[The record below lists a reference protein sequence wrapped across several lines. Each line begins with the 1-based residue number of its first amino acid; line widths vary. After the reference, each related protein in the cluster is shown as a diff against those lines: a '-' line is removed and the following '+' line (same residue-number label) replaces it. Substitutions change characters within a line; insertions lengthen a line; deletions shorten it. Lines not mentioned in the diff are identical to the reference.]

1 MINNSNVAAL
11 DAINMNIAIRNRRS
25 VFTSQFDHNRKIPD
39 EIISEI
45 LQNANSAPTHKLTQ
59 PWRFK
64 IFTGNGLEILGQK
77 QSQIYKNGAGLRF
90 NENKFENLRNSPKL
104 SSHVIAIGCKRSV
117 GIIPEMEE
125 IAAVSC
131 AVQNIYLSLDAYGI
145 GGYWSTGG
153 ITYMKEAHELIG
165 LGPDDIFMG
174 FFFLGYVQVP
184 SVHRT
189 PSSLDDKITW
199 EKG

>member
-1 MINNSNVAAL
+1 MINNSNTAL

-59 PWRFK
+59 PWRFTV
-64 IFTGNGLEILGQK
+64 FTGDGLELLGEK
-77 QSQIYKNGAGLRF
+77 QSEIYKKFSGAKF
-90 NENKFENLRNSPKL
+90 NQNKFENLRNTPKL
-104 SSHVIAIGCKRSV
+104 CSHVLAIGCKRSV
-117 GIIPEMEE
+117 GIIPEIEE

-153 ITYMKEAHELIG
+153 ITFMKEANELAG

-174 FFFLGYVQVP
+174 FFYLGYVQVP

-189 PSSLDDKITW
+189 PSPLEDKINW
-199 EKG
+199 VRG

>member
-1 MINNSNVAAL
+1 MINNSNTAL
-11 DAINMNIAIRNRRS
+11 DAINMNIAIRTRRS
-25 VFTSQFDHNRKIPD
+25 VFTSQFDHNRRIPD
-39 EIISEI
+39 EIVSEI

-59 PWRFK
+59 PWRFTV
-64 IFTGNGLEILGQK
+64 FTGDGLELLGQK
-77 QSQIYKNGAGLRF
+77 QSEIYKKFSGAKF
-90 NENKFENLRNSPKL
+90 NQNKFENLRDTPKL
-104 SSHVIAIGCKRSV
+104 CSHVIAIGCKRSL
-117 GIIPEMEE
+117 GIIPEIEE

-153 ITYMKEAHELIG
+153 ITFMKEANELAG

-174 FFFLGYVQVP
+174 FFYLGYVQVP

-189 PSSLDDKITW
+189 PSPMEDKVNW
-199 EKG
+199 VRG

>member
-1 MINNSNVAAL
+1 MSSPGNSMI
-11 DAINMNIAIRNRRS
+11 DAINMNLAIRNRRS
-25 VFTSQFDHNRKIPD
+25 VFSSQFDNDRKIPD
-39 EIISEI
+39 EIIMEI
-45 LQNANSAPTHKLTQ
+45 LHNANAAPTHKLTE
-59 PWRFK
+59 PWRFTVFAGK
-64 IFTGNGLEILGQK
+64 GLETLAQK
-77 QSQIYKNGAGLRF
+77 QAAIYKEHAGESYR
-90 NENKFENLRNSPKL
+90 ENKHTNLLNSPRL
-104 SSHVIAIGCKRSV
+104 CSHIIAIGCKRSV
-117 GIIPEMEE
+117 RMIPELEE

-153 ITYMKEAHELIG
+153 ITFMKQANELVG

-189 PSSLDDKITW
+189 PSSLDDKVTW
-199 EKG
+199 VRE

>member
-1 MINNSNVAAL
+1 MINNSNTAL
-11 DAINMNIAIRNRRS
+11 DAINMNIAIRTRRS

-59 PWRFK
+59 PWRFTV
-64 IFTGNGLEILGQK
+64 FTGDGLELLGQK
-77 QSQIYKNGAGLRF
+77 QSEIYKNFSGAKF
-90 NENKFENLRNSPKL
+90 NQSKFENLRNSPKL
-104 SSHVIAIGCKRSV
+104 CSHVIAIGCKRSA
-117 GIIPEMEE
+117 GIIPEIEE

-153 ITYMKEAHELIG
+153 ITFMKEANELAG

-174 FFFLGYVQVP
+174 FFYLGYVQVP

-189 PSSLDDKITW
+189 PSPLEDKVSW
-199 EKG
+199 VRG